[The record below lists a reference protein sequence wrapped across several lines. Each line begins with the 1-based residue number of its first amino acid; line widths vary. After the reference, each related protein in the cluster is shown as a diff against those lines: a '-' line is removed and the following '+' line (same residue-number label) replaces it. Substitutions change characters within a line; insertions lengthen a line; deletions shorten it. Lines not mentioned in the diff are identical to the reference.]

1 MNEVDRE
8 ILKLSVDELQ
18 DIVYEDSE
26 EYLVIENTIVGTFR
40 HGNENSAI
48 IKRVSD
54 NKYFEINYR
63 DSVKDGCDFQDLNF
77 EEEYNEVFPEQQ
89 TITIYK

>member
-1 MNEVDRE
+1 MDRE
-8 ILKLSVDELQ
+8 KIELEVDELQ

-26 EYLVIENTIVGTFR
+26 DYEVVKSEITGTFR

-48 IKRVSD
+48 IKRISD
-54 NKYFEINYR
+54 NKYFEIYYR

-77 EEEYNEVFPEQQ
+77 KNSYKEVFPVEK
-89 TITIYK
+89 TITVYE